1 MILSLICAFPVN
13 AQTLD
18 VDKEIEYCRK
28 QALRSLVE
36 FRGEYG
42 NIDYTTTPR
51 NIGPHE
57 RHWNL
62 REVTPDEWC
71 SGFFPGILWMVGS
84 STNNHSTDGQTKK
97 ENDNI
102 LKDASGYTEA
112 MEYLAYRPIFDHDLG
127 FQMIGSFMKGYEV
140 TRNQHYRD
148 VLLAAADTLAT
159 LFNPKVGTLL
169 SWPRNVKMFGGHN
182 TIIDNMINLELL
194 FFSGKKENID
204 IAISHADTTMRYH
217 FSPDGTV
224 NHVAVYDPI
233 SGKHLYNCTHQGFGD
248 NTLWSRGQSWAIYGY
263 TMVYRYTK
271 DRKYLDFAQKV
282 TDVMLKQLPADYVPW
297 WDQGDPMIPHSFR
310 DASAGAVI
318 ASALIELSTYVD
330 DEKSEYYLNEAK
342 SILTTLS
349 SAEYQ
354 SREKNPAFLMHSVGN
369 YPAGSEID
377 YSINY
382 ADYYYIE
389 ALLRLK
395 KLGVNG

>member
-42 NIDYTTTPR
+42 NIDYTMTPR

-71 SGFFPGILWMVGS
+71 SGFFPGILWMVVS
-84 STNNHSTDGQTKK
+84 STNNHSTEGQTKK

-140 TRNQHYRD
+140 SRNQHYRD

-182 TIIDNMINLELL
+182 TIMDNMINLELL

-217 FSPDGTV
+217 FRPDGTV

-263 TMVYRYTK
+263 TMVYRYTRDK
-271 DRKYLDFAQKV
+271 KYLDFAQKV
-282 TDVMLKQLPADYVPW
+282 TDVMLKQLPADHVPW

-330 DEKSEYYLNEAK
+330 GEKSEYYLNEAK
-342 SILTTLS
+342 SILATLS

-395 KLGVNG
+395 KLGG